1 MTESKKVFE
10 DPIRLNIANISVFM
24 HVKVFLCVREFL
36 CVLTNGAG
44 CSEVTL

>member
-10 DPIRLNIANISVFM
+10 GLIRLNIANISVFM